1 MNLILAQTLKQI
13 HKILGDEAAR
23 LSVERV
29 VVGLFFTGVK
39 LNNGVC
45 GISYT
50 PLKSF
55 PQAVCC
61 PSQAAVMPHS
71 DRIFYK
77 RYQQSQSS

>member
-39 LNNGVC
+39 LSNGVC
-45 GISYT
+45 GIITLRSNPYRKPSVA
-50 PLKSF
+50 PLKL
-55 PQAVCC
+55 PLCRIRAVW
-61 PSQAAVMPHS
+61 SV
-71 DRIFYK
+71 RG
-77 RYQQSQSS
+77 